1 MTSLEDLIARVGYS
15 DEVHLLLVNAYPI
28 TTFIGNER
36 RNRYIHKSSHRQS
49 RRQTKSRASLP
60 YRLDQRTRASH
71 RSCMRYSSHLLL
83 SQMLQDPLEVV
94 PLLLPRTENAAHDIL
109 CLVGECSNAKEVIV
123 TTQAS
128 IERLGST
135 GLGDD
140 EELEEHSTPLSQ
152 LITLVSLYASCE
164 P

>member
-1 MTSLEDLIARVGYS
+1 MGCQVDSIGMTGTSAWVWLSGRLSGPGLAVDILIPVCSGTASSGMTSLEDLIARVGYS

-83 SQMLQDPLEVV
+83 
-94 PLLLPRTENAAHDIL
+94 
-109 CLVGECSNAKEVIV
+109 
-123 TTQAS
+123 
-128 IERLGST
+128 
-135 GLGDD
+135 
-140 EELEEHSTPLSQ
+140 
-152 LITLVSLYASCE
+152 
-164 P
+164 